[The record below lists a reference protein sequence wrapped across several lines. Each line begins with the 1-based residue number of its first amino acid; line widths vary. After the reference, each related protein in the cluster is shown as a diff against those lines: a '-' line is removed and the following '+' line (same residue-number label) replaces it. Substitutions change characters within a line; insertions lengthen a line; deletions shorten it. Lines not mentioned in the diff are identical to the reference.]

1 MKHNIQKKILFW
13 TILIVTT
20 IGALVSI
27 LVYLR
32 LENILMQS
40 EKKSIHST
48 THKKAREIQL
58 ILDNTALFVK
68 MLATRVRILDYLNN
82 PSPLLKKE
90 LVDLFD
96 SYQRDNINYL
106 SIYLLDATGSA
117 HISTDRSFIGNSY
130 SFRPYFIEAMKGN
143 SYVEAA
149 LGKTTNTIGF
159 YFSYP
164 VTANDGKRVGVV
176 AVKLEPKSVY
186 IRALGTPLDGER
198 VSTDM
203 ITDTK
208 GVILFSTKK
217 DRLLKSM
224 GKLSP
229 RQLNQ
234 IYTNNTYLKTAITP
248 LWYDAAQTIIS
259 SSASIQTVEIVDK
272 VDKEKEL
279 LSISKVSN
287 YPFYLVSE
295 VGLDSILGQIS
306 AITFVIGI
314 GIFSAA
320 LLSLLIISYRIRSVL
335 SPLTQL
341 KKHSELLSRG
351 DFSKKLD
358 IQSGDEFEEVASILN
373 RMQDFLQNSYKGL
386 QSKVDE
392 RTKELNQHLA
402 EIDLSKKAMFNI
414 LEDVSRQ
421 KEKIEHHAVELQKF
435 QLAVENAHDHI
446 VITDPNGVVLFANK
460 AVESITGFT
469 REEIFAKKAGSKKL
483 WGGHMGKEV
492 YELFWKTI
500 KIDKKVF
507 IGEFF
512 NKRKN
517 GDNYIAESQVSPILD
532 AHGEVIYFVGIE
544 RDITKAKQVDK
555 MKTEFISLA
564 SHQLRTPLSAMKW
577 FLEMLLNGDAGKLT
591 GEQTEF
597 INNVEQSNNR
607 MIELVNSL
615 LNVSRIESGRIIIE
629 PIPTNLAVLVEEV
642 KKEMIPKLTQ
652 KKQKLIVTIHNDLP
666 LISLDQKLMR
676 QVYANLISN
685 AIKYSPDESEIV
697 VIISKENDTII
708 TQVSDNGCGIPLGEQ
723 SLIFSKFYRATNAI
737 KKETEGNG
745 LGLYLVKSI
754 IDSSGGKVWFTSKEG
769 EGTSFFFQTPLVGMT
784 QKAGEVHMS

>member
-1 MKHNIQKKILFW
+1 MKHNIQNKILFW
-13 TILIVTT
+13 TIIIVTS
-20 IGALVSI
+20 IGAVVSI

-40 EKKSIHST
+40 EKRLIHST
-48 THKKAREIQL
+48 TNKKAREMQL
-58 ILDNTALFVK
+58 ILDNTSLFVK
-68 MLATRVRILDYLNN
+68 MLASRVRVADYLNN
-82 PSPLLKKE
+82 PSALLKNE

-96 SYQRDNINYL
+96 GYQRDNMNYL

-117 HISTDRSFIGNSY
+117 HISTDRSFVGNSY
-130 SFRPYFIEAMKGN
+130 SFRPYFIEAMKG
-143 SYVEAA
+143 SAYMDAA

-164 VTANDGKRVGVV
+164 VTTAAGKQIGVV
-176 AVKLEPKSVY
+176 VVKLEPKSVY

-198 VSTDM
+198 KSTDM
-203 ITDTK
+203 ITDAY
-208 GVILFSTKK
+208 GVILFSTKN

-229 RQLNQ
+229 QQLVQ
-234 IYTNNTYLKTAITP
+234 VYRNNAYLKTSITP
-248 LWYDAAQTIIS
+248 LWYDSAQSIIS
-259 SSASIQTVEIVDK
+259 SSSLTQTVEIVDK

-279 LSISKVSN
+279 LSVSKVSN
-287 YPFYLVSE
+287 YPLYLVSE
-295 VGLDSILGQIS
+295 VGLDSIMEQIS
-306 AITFVIGI
+306 GISLVIGI

-320 LLSLLIISYRIRSVL
+320 LLSLVIISYRIRRVL
-335 SPLTQL
+335 SPLIQL
-341 KKHSELLSRG
+341 KKHSELLSKG
-351 DFSKKLD
+351 DLTKKLD
-358 IQSGDEFEEVASILN
+358 IQSGDEFEEIASILN
-373 RMQDFLQNSYKGL
+373 RMQDFLQKSYKGL
-386 QSKVDE
+386 QHKVDE
-392 RTKELNQHLA
+392 RTEELNLQLTQL
-402 EIDLSKKAMFNI
+402 DQSKKAMLNI
-414 LEDVSRQ
+414 LEDVNRQ
-421 KEKIEHHAVELQKF
+421 KEKIELHTLELQKF
-435 QLAVENAHDHI
+435 RLAVENVHDHI
-446 VITDPNGVVLFANK
+446 VITDPNGAILYANK
-460 AVESITGFT
+460 AVESITGFS
-469 REEIFAKKAGSKKL
+469 REEIFAQKAGSKRL

-591 GEQTEF
+591 TEQTEF
-597 INNVEQSNNR
+597 VNNVEQSNNR

-629 PIPTNLAVLVEEV
+629 PIPTNLAELVEEV
-642 KKEMIPKLTQ
+642 RKEMIPKLTE
-652 KKQKLIVTIHNDLP
+652 KKQNLIITIHAELP
-666 LISLDQKLMR
+666 LIPLDQKLMR
-676 QVYANLISN
+676 QVYINLLTN
-685 AIKYSPDESEIV
+685 AIKYSPIEGEISV
-697 VIISKENDTII
+697 TISKENDTII
-708 TQVSDNGCGIPLGEQ
+708 TQVSDSGCGIPLSEQ

-769 EGTSFFFQTPLVGMT
+769 EGSSFFFQTPLVGMM
-784 QKAGEVHMS
+784 QKDGEVRMN